1 MKLSQGFWQTY
12 KEVPADAEIPSHQL
26 MIRAGLIHK
35 SGAGLY
41 NYLPM
46 GLRSIRKVENIIR
59 EELNKIGCFEITMSV
74 VTPGELWQ
82 ETGRWDKM
90 GGLML
95 RFKDKKEADLC
106 ISPTNE
112 EAVTDIFRKT
122 IKSYKQLPVKLYQ
135 INTKFR
141 DEIRP
146 RFGLMRGREFTM
158 KDAYSFHMDKASLDI
173 GYQEMYDAYTAI
185 FNRLGLEF
193 IPVEADGGAMAT
205 AESKTHEFQV
215 VANAGEDLIIY
226 SPEAKYA
233 ANIEKAQTKRA
244 KTSFDMNLAAM
255 KEVETIKLE
264 TIESVCKFLGI
275 EAAQSLKSM
284 VYTATTGTDSKMILA
299 MVIGDDSVN
308 EIKLQNYL
316 KCDHLAASSEDEM
329 KKAKLW
335 KGFIGPAGLEGQLEI
350 IFDNEINLEAT
361 YAIGANKKDAHITGF
376 NPKRDL
382 KKITQADLR
391 LSKAGDLTLDGLH
404 SVVEKRGI
412 EVGHVFQL
420 GDKYTKDMKVGI
432 LDQNGKLVTPLM
444 GCYGIGVT
452 RVVAAAIEQNHDT
465 NGIIWPASIAP
476 YQIYF
481 ATIVKAD
488 EYVKMADDI
497 YSDLINAGL
506 EVVYDDRNVGPGNK
520 FKDSDLL
527 GLPFRVVL
535 GERDFAAT
543 GELEIILRKSG
554 EIKKVKREEL
564 IPALKNLLK

>member
-376 NPKRDL
+376 NPKRDI

>member
-1 MKLSQGFWQTY
+1 M
-12 KEVPADAEIPSHQL
+12 
-26 MIRAGLIHK
+26 
-35 SGAGLY
+35 
-41 NYLPM
+41 
-46 GLRSIRKVENIIR
+46 
-59 EELNKIGCFEITMSV
+59 
-74 VTPGELWQ
+74 
-82 ETGRWDKM
+82 
-90 GGLML
+90 
-95 RFKDKKEADLC
+95 
-106 ISPTNE
+106 
-112 EAVTDIFRKT
+112 
-122 IKSYKQLPVKLYQ
+122 
-135 INTKFR
+135 
-141 DEIRP
+141 
-146 RFGLMRGREFTM
+146 
-158 KDAYSFHMDKASLDI
+158 
-173 GYQEMYDAYTAI
+173 
-185 FNRLGLEF
+185 
-193 IPVEADGGAMAT
+193 
-205 AESKTHEFQV
+205 
-215 VANAGEDLIIY
+215 
-226 SPEAKYA
+226 
-233 ANIEKAQTKRA
+233 
-244 KTSFDMNLAAM
+244 
-255 KEVETIKLE
+255 
-264 TIESVCKFLGI
+264 
-275 EAAQSLKSM
+275 
-284 VYTATTGTDSKMILA
+284 
-299 MVIGDDSVN
+299 
-308 EIKLQNYL
+308 
-316 KCDHLAASSEDEM
+316 
-329 KKAKLW
+329 
-335 KGFIGPAGLEGQLEI
+335 EI

-481 ATIVKAD
+481 ATIVKAE

-564 IPALKNLLK
+564 IPTLKNLLK